1 MSTADIIILIILAIG
16 AYGGYKKGLIL
27 ELIAIFAFV
36 LAIIGGFKLLHVGMK
51 YISGIYEGFGNLLP
65 FVAFIVLFVLILIL
79 VNMVGKIIKRLI
91 DWTPFGLVDNVAGAL
106 IGIAKWALMLSI
118 FLWVMDSLKID
129 IPNSVSGNSKILPLV
144 TGFAGQ
150 VGSFISTIFPSF
162 ENFIS
167 ALEELFE
174 SFTS

>member
-1 MSTADIIILIILAIG
+1 MSTADIIILIVLAIG
-16 AYGGYKKGLIL
+16 AYSGYKKGLIL
-27 ELIAIFAFV
+27 ELISIFAFI

-91 DWTPFGLVDNVAGAL
+91 DWTPFGLVDNVAGAV

-129 IPNSVSGNSKILPLV
+129 IPKSISGNSKILPLV

-150 VGSFISTIFPSF
+150 VGHFISTMFPSF
-162 ENFIS
+162 ENFIKTI
-167 ALEELFE
+167 EELFE